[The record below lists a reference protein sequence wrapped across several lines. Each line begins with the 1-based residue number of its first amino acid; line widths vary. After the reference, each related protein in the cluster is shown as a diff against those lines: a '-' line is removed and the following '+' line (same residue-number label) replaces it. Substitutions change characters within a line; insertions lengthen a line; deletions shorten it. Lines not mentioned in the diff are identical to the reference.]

1 MSENPST
8 VAARALV
15 EALIAQGV
23 RHVVISPGS
32 RSAPIVY
39 ALERSGLD
47 VHVRIDERVAA
58 FTALGFARFGPAA
71 VVTTSGTAA
80 ANLHPA
86 LLEARHSHLGLIAIT
101 ADRPHEM
108 RGVAANQTTE
118 QTHMYGPHIHAVE
131 IPAGAQ
137 PAGIGNQIARVAAV
151 ARGVFTAPAPVHVNI
166 AFREPLVPEQ
176 PEWVPG
182 VIGPEVYPR
191 RLQGESVPINTTCAV
206 VVAGD
211 GAGEQAARFAAEAEL
226 PLLAEPSSGA
236 RGGATAVGPYQ
247 RLLPELLGEIRHAI
261 VFGRPTLS
269 RPVSAL
275 LAEAPEVTVV
285 DSTGQWVDVAGNAT
299 RVVAGVEGAP
309 CDTAWLARWREA
321 EAALTLDGGRAAEVV
336 ARVLAGDVQV
346 MLGSSMAI
354 RYADI
359 FGPVGEDFTN
369 APVWACRGLAGIDG
383 TVSTASGIA
392 LGSDP
397 VRVVVGDLTF
407 AHDVGAL
414 ALGPEERTPDIQ
426 IVVLNDRGGGIFA
439 HLEHGQPEY
448 ASTFPRFFATP
459 VDIEIGGIAQ
469 GYGLEHR
476 LIAPGESLEVLDAPV
491 RGRSIVEIQL
501 PSVAENF

>member
-8 VAARALV
+8 LAARALV
-15 EALIAQGV
+15 ESLIAQGV

-39 ALERSGLD
+39 ALAASGLD

-58 FTALGFARFGPAA
+58 FTALGLARFGPAA

-108 RGVAANQTTE
+108 RGVGANQTTE
-118 QTHMYGPHIHAVE
+118 QMHMYGPHIHAVE
-131 IPAGAQ
+131 IPAGAGA
-137 PAGIGNQIARVAAV
+137 PGIANQIARVAAM
-151 ARGVFTAPAPVHVNI
+151 ARGAFAAPAPVHVNI
-166 AFREPLVPEQ
+166 AFREPLVPER

-182 VIGPEVYPR
+182 VIGPEVHPR
-191 RLQGESVPINTTCAV
+191 TMQGEAVTVSTTRAV

-211 GAGEQAARFAAEAEL
+211 GAGEEAARFAAESRL

-236 RGGATAVGPYQ
+236 RGGATAIGPYQ
-247 RLLPELLGEIRHAI
+247 RLLPALQGETEHAI

-275 LAEAPEVTVV
+275 LAQAPEITVV
-285 DSTGQWVDVAGNAT
+285 DSTGEWVDVAGRAT
-299 RVVAGVEGAP
+299 RIVAGVEGAP
-309 CDTAWLARWREA
+309 GDDAWLERWRRE
-321 EAALTLDGGRAAEVV
+321 EAALAVDGGRAAEAVSK
-336 ARVLAGDVQV
+336 VLAGDVQV
-346 MLGSSMAI
+346 MIGSSMAI

-359 FGPVGEDFTN
+359 FGPAGEEFTR
-369 APVWACRGLAGIDG
+369 APVWASRGLAGIDG
-383 TVSTASGIA
+383 TIATASGIA
-392 LGSDP
+392 LGSGP
-397 VRVVVGDLTF
+397 IRAVTGDLTF

-414 ALGPEERTPDIQ
+414 ALGPDERVPDIQ
-426 IVVLNDRGGGIFA
+426 IIVLNDHGGGIFA
-439 HLEHGQPEY
+439 RLEHAQPEH

-459 VDIEIGGIAQ
+459 VEMDIGRIAR
-469 GYGLEHR
+469 GYGVEHQ
-476 LIAPGESLEVLDAPV
+476 LIGPGDSLDVLNDPV
-491 RGRSIVEIQL
+491 RGRSIVEIEL
-501 PSVAENF
+501 PRVAEES